1 MTPEFVAA
9 LHPDPRIARLIAF
22 GLVVAVVAE
31 GRKWLPSDGE
41 ICTDVVP
48 YLDVI
53 DAKNSLF
60 AVGPRAVGYDRASI
74 APLAV
79 RDFAGWVRAQRLDRE
94 PPLVAYELAMLALGA
109 ELPSVV
115 LRSLRE
121 AELTPDATTFETPDG
136 GGYATAFLATY
147 HPEWRGRALLGAST
161 ETGARLAAFAS
172 ALRADTLGPT
182 GNVVLVREG
191 VPDPELPTVDLLLIY
206 NPPPWYGDPAT
217 VRRRIAAH
225 KAILA

>member
-9 LHPDPRIARLIAF
+9 LHPDPRTARLIAF
-22 GLVVAVVAE
+22 GLVVAVVAV
-31 GRKWLPSDGE
+31 GRKWLPIDGE
-41 ICTDVVP
+41 IRTDVVP
-48 YLDVI
+48 HLDVI
-53 DAKNSLF
+53 DAKNPLI
-60 AVGPRAVGYDRASI
+60 AAGPRSVGYDRAST

-121 AELTPDATTFETPDG
+121 AQLAPDATTFETPDG

-161 ETGARLAAFAS
+161 KTGARLAAFAS
-172 ALRADTLGPT
+172 ALRADTLDPT
-182 GNVVLVREG
+182 GDVVLVREG
-191 VPDPELPTVDLLLIY
+191 VPEPELPAVDLLLIY
-206 NPPPWYGDPAT
+206 NPPPWYGDPSA
-217 VRRRIAAH
+217 VRRRIAAR
-225 KAILA
+225 KAILV

>member
-9 LHPDPRIARLIAF
+9 LYPDPGVARVVAF
-22 GLVVAVVAE
+22 GLVVAAVAE
-31 GRKWLPSDGE
+31 GRRWLDGNRE
-41 ICTDVVP
+41 ITADVVE
-48 YLDVI
+48 YLDEL
-53 DAKNSLF
+53 DAKNPLV
-60 AVGPRAVGYDRASI
+60 AAGPRSVGYDRALI

-94 PPLVAYELAMLALGA
+94 PSLVAYELAMLALGA

-121 AELTPDATTFETPDG
+121 AELRPGATTFETPDG

-172 ALRADTLGPT
+172 ALRADTLDPT
-182 GNVVLVREG
+182 GNIVLLREG
-191 VPDPELPTVDLLLIY
+191 VPEPELPTIDLLLIY

-217 VRRRIAAH
+217 VRRRTNAYN
-225 KAILA
+225 AILA